1 MSDALLYE
9 QYFFTPDK
17 AYLQTQATYI
27 SWAGHRAC
35 DSNHM
40 IGPRVLDTYK
50 MVFILSG
57 QGYLIQDDN
66 PTILLKTNDMFIL
79 FANHR
84 HHYWADPNDPWT
96 IMWVAFNGA
105 DSPNLLN
112 ALHLT
117 LTDYC
122 MRDATTDSIKKT
134 MHKLIQCLSDETDS
148 YRLGAVTELF
158 CVTNKLRRG
167 QAHIPAPAD
176 SDDETVASRIIAFI
190 EQNYYMEIDMAM
202 LCQHTHYSRSYL
214 SRTFKST
221 TGMTIQK
228 FLHDTR
234 IRKAKKLLIDTTL
247 SIQETA
253 TSVGINDSLYF
264 SKLFRKETGCSPREY
279 RNQNYNN
286 FS

>member
-1 MSDALLYE
+1 MSDNPLYE

-17 AYLQTQATYI
+17 VYLQTQATYI
-27 SWAGHRAC
+27 SWAGHRVC
-35 DSNHM
+35 DSTHM

-50 MVFILSG
+50 IVFILSG
-57 QGYLIQDDN
+57 QGYLVQDDN
-66 PTILLKTNDMFIL
+66 PAILLKPNDMFIL

-84 HHYWADPNDPWT
+84 HHYWANPDDPWT

-117 LTDYC
+117 LSNYW
-122 MRDATTDSIKKT
+122 MRDALTDSIKKT

-148 YRLGAVTELF
+148 YRIGAVTELF
-158 CVTNKLRRG
+158 CVTNKLRLN
-167 QAHIPAPAD
+167 QAHVPDTTD
-176 SDDETVASRIIAFI
+176 SDEETVSSRIIAFI

-202 LCQHTHYSRSYL
+202 LCQHMHYSRSYL

-221 TGMTIQK
+221 TGITIQEC
-228 FLHDTR
+228 LHDTR
-234 IRKAKKLLIDTTL
+234 ISKAKKLLIGTTL
-247 SIQETA
+247 SIQEIA

-264 SKLFRKETGCSPREY
+264 SKLFRKKIGSSPRDY
-279 RNQNYNN
+279 RNQILR
-286 FS
+286 S